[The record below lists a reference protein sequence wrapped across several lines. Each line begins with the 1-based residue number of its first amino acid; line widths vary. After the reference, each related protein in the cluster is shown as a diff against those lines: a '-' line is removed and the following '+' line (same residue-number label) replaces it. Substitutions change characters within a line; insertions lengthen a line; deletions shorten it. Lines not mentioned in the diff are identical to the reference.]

1 MKKPELLITSKPDD
15 DYLEGLCSS
24 CQQVRFELTG
34 NSLSQKQVLRG
45 MFDRHFQR
53 EHRREETAQPLSSHS
68 IVIW

>member
-1 MKKPELLITSKPDD
+1 
-15 DYLEGLCSS
+15 
-24 CQQVRFELTG
+24 
-34 NSLSQKQVLRG
+34 LRG